1 VLSATAALAYLALV
15 VAVVGPNAAVILAQP
30 SMIAAVAGTALAL
43 NAFGYLLGWSTKP
56 LLTDPADRTAMLFTT
71 SKKGVQHRGLR
82 RVRLGPPTRGRPS
95 RGRLRRRS
103 DAPLTPGR
111 QNRRKAHTV

>member
-71 SKKGVQHRGLR
+71 SKKESRGLR